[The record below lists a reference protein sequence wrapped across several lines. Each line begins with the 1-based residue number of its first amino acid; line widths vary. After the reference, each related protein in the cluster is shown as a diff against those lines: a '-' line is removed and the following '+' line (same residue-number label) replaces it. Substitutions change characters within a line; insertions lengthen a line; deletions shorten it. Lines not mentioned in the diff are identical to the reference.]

1 MLLRTLFGL
10 TLAVALAHWLLL
22 SPALGRV
29 VLGGSSPVAPLVAR
43 VVPPAPSPVVP
54 IAPVPAAPLPAA
66 VAPPKPAAPA
76 AAAPPAKPAL
86 PKPTDNSTSVA
97 NTALLQNTRAE
108 ALPEIK
114 TPEKTD
120 EYAQAATNT
129 IAKNTTAAFPDD
141 TAPSAKPAPIP
152 LSVTMQFPPE
162 IELVYAATA
171 VRNGQPFQGN
181 GSVSWKSDGA
191 RYTLR
196 YESSLLFVNLI
207 TQTSVGTLG
216 AQGLEPER
224 FSDSRRGRSEQAA
237 HFVRSTKLINFSNNR
252 PSAPILEGAQDR
264 VSITLQL
271 AAILAGNPERFS
283 AGTNIEM
290 QVASADE
297 AEMWVFKVNGV
308 EQTVTPAGTS
318 QAIHVTR
325 NPRRELDP
333 RLEFW
338 FAPNL
343 HFVPVRIKQTEAN
356 GNSADLLL
364 RSPALR

>member
-29 VLGGSSPVAPLVAR
+29 SLQGSSPAAPLVAR
-43 VVPPAPSPVVP
+43 VVPPAPSPV
-54 IAPVPAAPLPAA
+54 AAVPLPAA
-66 VAPPKPAAPA
+66 VAPPKPAAAVPA
-76 AAAPPAKPAL
+76 PAKPAR
-86 PKPTDNSTSVA
+86 PKLSEITPSSNPSPAS
-97 NTALLQNTRAE
+97 TALLQNTKSDAIS
-108 ALPEIK
+108 EIK
-114 TPEKTD
+114 TPETSV

-129 IAKNTTAAFPDD
+129 IAKNATTSLPDD
-141 TAPSAKPAPIP
+141 TVPASKPALAPQGVI
-152 LSVTMQFPPE
+152 LQFPPE

-171 VRNGQPFQGN
+171 VRDGQPFQGN

-196 YESSLLFVNLI
+196 YESSLLFINLF
-207 TQTSVGTLG
+207 TQISTGALG
-216 AQGLEPER
+216 PLGLEPER
-224 FSDSRRGRSEQAA
+224 FSDKRRGRSEQAA
-237 HFVRSTKLINFSNNR
+237 HFARSAKLINFSNNR
-252 PSAPILEGAQDR
+252 PSAPLQEGAQDR
-264 VSITLQL
+264 ASLSLQL
-271 AAILAGNPERFS
+271 AAMIAGNPDRFS
-283 AGTNIEM
+283 TGTNIEM

-297 AEMWVFKVNGV
+297 AEQWVFKVNGL
-308 EQTVTPAGTS
+308 EQIATPAGTA
-318 QAIHVTR
+318 QAIHLTR

-343 HFVPVRIKQTEAN
+343 HYVPVRIKQTETN
-356 GNSADLLL
+356 GNTIDLLL